1 MTDTDPLA
9 AAIETAIWSGYSYAE
24 PSATGLVMANPRTVA
39 AVAAEVARA
48 HASAVAAPAPDQAA
62 LVELAAQA
70 IRDSNGTP
78 EALEWWRT
86 HPQLIPAHVYAAAV
100 LAVLPATTDRA
111 DVAAVRALHQPMQRG
126 PFTICAHCSGWDG
139 EWRCLGVVTNYP
151 CPTLRALDDAA
162 AGSAVAG
169 HTGDETGRET
179 LAAALDGLHTLIATS
194 SRDWQTYRVD
204 AWIWAVLC
212 GWDCEQDEHD
222 DTCTHGALE
231 ETAAMHGWD
240 ADTVAKARR
249 YRAAVRALTEPA
261 AGLPAGGAAQDGAQR

>member
-1 MTDTDPLA
+1 MSSTRDAERDQPLPTPGQQSVQDALIGAVQERRAYGIRKYGRPLETHNGRDALTDAWEEALD
-9 AAIETAIWSGYSYAE
+9 
-24 PSATGLVMANPRTVA
+24 LVTYLTQMRLERGDQLPA
-39 AVAAEVARA
+39 AVP
-48 HASAVAAPAPDQAA
+48 S
-62 LVELAAQA
+62 
-70 IRDSNGTP
+70 
-78 EALEWWRT
+78 
-86 HPQLIPAHVYAAAV
+86 
-100 LAVLPATTDRA
+100 ATTDRT

-151 CPTLRALDDAA
+151 CPTLRALNDAA

-240 ADTVAKARR
+240 ADTVTKARR

-261 AGLPAGGAAQDGAQR
+261 AGLPAGGAPHTKEA